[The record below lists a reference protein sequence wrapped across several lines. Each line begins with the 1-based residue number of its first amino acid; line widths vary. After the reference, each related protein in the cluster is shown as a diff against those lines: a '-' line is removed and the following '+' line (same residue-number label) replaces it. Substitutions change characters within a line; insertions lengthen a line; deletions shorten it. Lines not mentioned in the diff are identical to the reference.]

1 MGFSFRT
8 RNGHNMYDMSSML
21 QKSIR
26 RCDFNRAG
34 YAAMELF
41 GNYHT
46 YLWKRLL
53 VVSAEDCYGI
63 MTKEIVALKIADD
76 TVNSGRKGYD
86 RDPLFVAKAITLLCL
101 ARKNR
106 DGCYMAC
113 NFMLPDRILDE
124 ASIPHVDVEKCS
136 LGVEGIPDW
145 VFDVHTLKGKAAGK
159 TDLDMTIAEQKALEP
174 KQLGF
179 FDECSW
185 ENYYTWARSEGNC
198 GDKEWNDFQGFRSG
212 KISCPPPMGD
222 PDFDIPDEK

>member
-124 ASIPHVDVEKCS
+124 ESIPHVDRRDS
-136 LGVEGIPDW
+136 R
-145 VFDVHTLKGKAAGK
+145 
-159 TDLDMTIAEQKALEP
+159 
-174 KQLGF
+174 LGF
-179 FDECSW
+179 
-185 ENYYTWARSEGNC
+185 
-198 GDKEWNDFQGFRSG
+198 
-212 KISCPPPMGD
+212 
-222 PDFDIPDEK
+222 